1 MAMKWKIIIGSLL
14 GITLVFF
21 LFFRSKS
28 NAVSS
33 ELFVRAQFGEFQIDV
48 VTTGELEAK
57 SSVNIVGP
65 SGLQAAQI
73 WQIKLDHIVPEGSLV
88 KKADY
93 IAKLDNSQLVEKVK
107 NKQSDLEQSMS
118 KYTQVKLDTALEL
131 RKARDELV
139 NLQYTIEEKKLV
151 LEQSSYEPPATIK
164 QANIDLE
171 KSQRALTQAT
181 SNYRLKYEKAE
192 AQMQEAASKVASDQ
206 NRLNF
211 LETIMHQLNITA
223 PEEGMVI
230 YHRDWNGKK
239 ISSGSQI
246 QTWRPIVATLPDL
259 TTMVSKT
266 YINEVDIRKVK
277 NGQSVTIGL
286 DAFPDKELK
295 GSVISVANV
304 GEQKPNSDSKVFE
317 VTIELHESDTTLRPA
332 MTTSN
337 TIIADVVQDAVFVP
351 LECLFSQGDSITY
364 VLKKNRLGITKQQV
378 IIGPSNENEI
388 VIKKGVTRE
397 DQLLLSFPDGMQD
410 KDINMLT
417 ELLPNI

>member
-28 NAVSS
+28 SAVSS

-93 IAKLDNSQLVEKVK
+93 IAKLDNSQIVEKVK
-107 NKQSDLEQSMS
+107 IKQSDLEQSMS

-171 KSQRALTQAT
+171 KSRRELTQAK
-181 SNYRLKYEKAE
+181 SNYRLKYEKAV
-192 AQMQEAASKVASDQ
+192 AQMQEAASMAASDQ
-206 NRLNF
+206 NRLSF

-223 PEEGMVI
+223 PEAGMVI

-277 NGQSVTIGL
+277 KGQSVNIGL

-295 GSVISVANV
+295 GSVIDVANV

-317 VTIELHESDTTLRPA
+317 VTIELQESDTTLRPA

-337 TIIADVVQDAVFVP
+337 IIIADVIQDAVFVP

-364 VLKKNRLGITKQQV
+364 VLKKNRLGLTKQQV
-378 IIGPSNENEI
+378 MTGPSNENEI
-388 VIKKGVTRE
+388 VIEKGVSRE
-397 DQLLLSFPDGMQD
+397 DRLLLSLPDGVQD

-417 ELLPNI
+417 EKLNI